1 MKLPVYKLDINEWDE
16 ETGLDFVSL
25 VESPAIQKDFLAFV
39 EVGQNENKD
48 EFITR
53 CIKYVIDEGKSSEQ
67 AVAICNSMWTE
78 HFAEPCPIATQD
90 IKTNLANRQKA
101 IDIAHY
107 GPLNPNLPNDQYWKA
122 KAKMFGDS
130 VDDAKTARC
139 KNCSFFNTSQAIKD
153 CIAQGIGSEG
163 GNPFDVIN
171 AGDLGYCEAFDFK
184 CASARTCDAWVALAQ
199 NFSKV
204 SFDWDGV
211 GSTAD
216 GKKMIQDA
224 IDNGD
229 EVYVISARD
238 SKENI
243 DINLPSDHIFA
254 TGSNTAKVEKV
265 KALGISKHYDNNP
278 DVVKALG
285 SIGQKFK
292 MQFASYTDYPESA
305 KANAE
310 RGIRLNEANGNK
322 CATQVGKVR
331 GQQLAQ
337 GEPISDETVQRI
349 YSYLS
354 RAKAYYDANDEN
366 ACGTI
371 SYLLWGGEE
380 MLSWTERK
388 LSASKFAIQDEE
400 KRIVTGAAM
409 IADLPIYRRD
419 DVRGEYYVVFD
430 KESIFKIAKKWAR
443 GNKYDAVNTHHK
455 TPIADGVSL
464 FESYIIDRERGV
476 MPPKGFEEV
485 ADGSWFVSYLID
497 NDEVWAKVKSG
508 EFKGFSVEG
517 VFDFPVDA
525 DEQLLEQMKSIL
537 SQWNGK

>member
-39 EVGQNENKD
+39 EVGQKENKD
-48 EFITR
+48 EFLTR
-53 CIKYVIDEGKSSEQ
+53 CIKYVIDEGKPSEQ
-67 AVAICNSMWTE
+67 AVAICNSMWDT
-78 HFAEPCPIATQD
+78 HF
-90 IKTNLANRQKA
+90 
-101 IDIAHY
+101 
-107 GPLNPNLPNDQYWKA
+107 
-122 KAKMFGDS
+122 
-130 VDDAKTARC
+130 
-139 KNCSFFNTSQAIKD
+139 SFA
-153 CIAQGIGSEG
+153 
-163 GNPFDVIN
+163 
-171 AGDLGYCEAFDFK
+171 
-184 CASARTCDAWVALAQ
+184 
-199 NFSKV
+199 KV

-224 IDNGD
+224 IDNGE

-278 DVVKALG
+278 DVVKELG

-292 MQFASYTDYPESA
+292 MQ
-305 KANAE
+305 
-310 RGIRLNEANGNK
+310 
-322 CATQVGKVR
+322 
-331 GQQLAQ
+331 
-337 GEPISDETVQRI
+337 
-349 YSYLS
+349 
-354 RAKAYYDANDEN
+354 
-366 ACGTI
+366 
-371 SYLLWGGEE
+371 
-380 MLSWTERK
+380 
-388 LSASKFAIQDEE
+388 FAIQDEE

-497 NDEVWAKVKSG
+497 NEDVWSKVKSG

-525 DEQLLEQMKSIL
+525 DEQLIEEMKSLL
-537 SQWNGK
+537 SKWNGK